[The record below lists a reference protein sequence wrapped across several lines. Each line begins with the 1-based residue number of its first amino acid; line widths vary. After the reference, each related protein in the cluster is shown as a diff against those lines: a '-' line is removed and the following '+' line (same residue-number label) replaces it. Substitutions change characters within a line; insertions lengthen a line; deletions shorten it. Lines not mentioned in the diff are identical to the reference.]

1 MGLFI
6 GIEAGQSRRGCTGA
20 TRRTVRLAID
30 EAGQVVTID
39 DRRIAVGPDTLV
51 LWHKSDAGTF
61 HGIRCPFDLRTAK
74 AGAAKHLVV
83 GKDIK
88 GVLSESSSSDGHVA
102 ALVVKVDRPIAVV
115 TSGVKVY
122 RPIAVVM
129 SGYDGRRG
137 WSLLLVAPDG
147 NKGIVAQKITL
158 VKYRAQFA
166 PVESL

>member
-1 MGLFI
+1 MSLFI

-51 LWHKSDAGTF
+51 LWHESDAGTF

-74 AGAAKHLVV
+74 ASAAKSLLV
-83 GKDIK
+83 GKDVK
-88 GVLSESSSSDGHVA
+88 GVLSESSSGGGHVA
-102 ALVVKVDRPIAVV
+102 ALVAKIERPVAVV
-115 TSGVKVY
+115 TSGY
-122 RPIAVVM
+122 ASR
-129 SGYDGRRG
+129 SG

-147 NKGIVAQKITL
+147 NGGL
-158 VKYRAQFA
+158 VSQRIAPVEYRAQFA